1 MAHEPASHST
11 ATPSF
16 NLADHRET
24 YDGFLRGSTAVA
36 LTCAYVLVALC
47 MFAFGSGATVFWG
60 FTGLILGVAVIT
72 LDTVS
77 GSRTWALSIGLL
89 VLFGLFTAMRVS

>member
-11 ATPSF
+11 AAPSF
-16 NLADHRET
+16 DLSDHRAT
-24 YDGFLRGSTAVA
+24 YEGFVRGSIA
-36 LTCAYVLVALC
+36 LTLACAYVLVALC
-47 MFAFGSGATVFWG
+47 MFAFGAGATVFWG
-60 FTGLILGVAVIT
+60 FAGLILGFAVIT
-72 LDTVS
+72 LATVS

>member
-1 MAHEPASHST
+1 MAHEPASHSN

-16 NLADHRET
+16 NLSDHHAT
-24 YDGFLRGSTAVA
+24 YQGFVRGSIA
-36 LTCAYVLVALC
+36 LSLACVYVLVALA

-60 FTGLILGVAVIT
+60 FAGLILGFAAIAIET
-72 LDTVS
+72 IS
-77 GSRTWALSIGLL
+77 GSRTWMLSIGLL

>member
-16 NLADHRET
+16 DMADHRST
-24 YDGFLRGSTAVA
+24 YEGFLRGSTALA
-36 LTCAYVLVALC
+36 LACAYILVALC
-47 MFAFGSGATVFWG
+47 MFAFGSGAAVFWG
-60 FTGLILGVAVIT
+60 FAGLILGLAVIT
-72 LDTVS
+72 IDTVS
-77 GSRTWALSIGLL
+77 GSRTWMLSIGLL